1 MTPHQRAHYFGKLW
15 PAACKTQGWQ
25 VKDDAQRTRV
35 TFAATG
41 EESTSALDQ
50 DQVTLL
56 FNKLK
61 WLADPHN
68 YDKALADADP
78 HAALEESRRARVIWR
93 IERRASLVP
102 GKSES
107 WLASLA
113 SAKCAAHGVADWR
126 HLPTPELLRFSYTVS
141 ARTTEYAQAKR
152 RGKAAK
158 NSAAQTV
165 QDDCS
170 DDELPLE
177 NTPF

>member
-35 TFAATG
+35 TYAATG

-50 DQVTLL
+50 DGVTLL

-93 IERRASLVP
+93 IERRASLIP
-102 GKSES
+102 GKAES
-107 WLASLA
+107 WLSEMA

-126 HLPTPELLRFSYTVS
+126 HLPTPELLRFAYTVS
-141 ARTTEYAQAKR
+141 ARTTEHAQSKR
-152 RGKAAK
+152 RTKAAK
-158 NSAAQTV
+158 KGPAQAV

-170 DDELPLE
+170 GDDLPLE
-177 NTPF
+177 NMPF